1 MHPASWRWQ
10 IRTWTLDYRCSA
22 TVENISNQRGKADHV
37 INYAQ
42 VRQNPTH
49 GQQCREFVVVTT
61 MAATPCTNPWMVFS
75 KLHRGW
81 SCCFEINFEFRE
93 VAVPHFC
100 CVCQVNIFFCK
111 LQCEICLGRPR
122 IIQHWTFWKGTQ
134 WFCGTTILKH
144 VQQVRQYNSNPG
156 WATRGLFHW
165 GIFMLN
171 VGLWVFG
178 WNHHN

>member
-100 CVCQVNIFFCK
+100 CVCQVNIFFVNCSAK
-111 LQCEICLGRPR
+111 FAWEDPESSNIGHFEREPNDFVAQQFWNMSNKSGN
-122 IIQHWTFWKGTQ
+122 IIA
-134 WFCGTTILKH
+134 ILDE
-144 VQQVRQYNSNPG
+144 QP
-156 WATRGLFHW
+156 
-165 GIFMLN
+165 
-171 VGLWVFG
+171 VGCSIG
-178 WNHHN
+178 GSSC